1 MTITTKVT
9 RRPFQRAPK
18 EQPGVVRGKPADGAP
33 ATPGAVTPKSSAPI
47 EGLTIGG
54 EPRVHLLPPQ
64 VLARKKG
71 KAVRRRLGLG
81 VVGMLVLVAIA
92 AGLAEVDSISAQSA
106 LVSAQ
111 AQTTSILQQ
120 QAKYGDVLKVKA
132 DSDSIISSQQAATTQ
147 EILWK
152 GFISQFQK
160 TLPSGAVIGTMTAM
174 VDTPLGATPTTT
186 TTTTPLQGVHVAT
199 VTASL
204 TMKQSQIS
212 GWLNSLK
219 SIKGFVDVTPN
230 SVTKGDAG
238 SYTVNVTLHLDSD
251 ALANRFTKA
260 ATK

>member
-18 EQPGVVRGKPADGAP
+18 EQPGAVRGKPSDGAP
-33 ATPGAVTPKSSAPI
+33 AAPGTVAPKASAAI

-81 VVGMLVLVAIA
+81 VVGMIVLVAVG

-111 AQTTSILQQ
+111 SQTTSILQN

-132 DSDSIISSQQAATTQ
+132 DSDAVTSSQQSATTQ
-147 EILWK
+147 EILWR
-152 GFISQFQK
+152 GFIGQFQK
-160 TLPSGAVIGTMTAM
+160 TLPSGAQITTLTASI
-174 VDTPLGATPTTT
+174 DTPLGGTPTTT
-186 TTTTPLQGVHVAT
+186 TTSPLQGAHVAT

-204 TMKQSQIS
+204 IMKQGQIT
-212 GWLNSLK
+212 GWLNSLS

-230 SVTKGDAG
+230 SITKGDAG
-238 SYTVNVTLHLDSD
+238 SYTVAVTLHLNSD

-260 ATK
+260 ASK